1 MRVLRHKVILIEKG
15 LSSDDQ
21 ISNVGEKTTI
31 FLQYNNSRKSVNFML
46 TNLVK
51 LFI

>member
-21 ISNVGEKTTI
+21 IYNVGEKQL
-31 FLQYNNSRKSVNFML
+31 FFYNIAIAKNQ
-46 TNLVK
+46 
-51 LFI
+51 